1 MKIKS
6 QNTLGYIIFVLT
18 LISFFFGFYLREN
31 SAGGGI
37 YDSIH
42 EWDYHLLLK
51 KDIFNFL
58 TPEYEASRFP
68 FSLILNIFINPF
80 IQNQSDFILSF
91 FIYSFVLIF
100 LFYFG
105 LKKILKIS
113 DTNKLLVLTSILLL
127 IPYFRTSS
135 FWGLQENLS
144 YIFLVST
151 FLFYERENK
160 NNFLI
165 IFFAFLTYYTD
176 QKFIFI
182 PGIFFLL
189 LLNEKKIISQTN
201 LLLFL
206 FSLLL
211 FVPSLI
217 IFYFWGGITNSN
229 ALGANN
235 QSFEPKNIIFSINII
250 SVYLL
255 PFILISSKNLI
266 FQKIF
271 NKEKILMISFFLFFF
286 FIIRYFFINDEIKIG
301 GGWAFKI
308 FLFLKEKNIIISEVY
323 FLLTYIVSISLI
335 IIYFQI
341 LKKSFIKKIL
351 IIYLIIF
358 SCFAELVFQ
367 EYFDPL
373 ILILIF
379 FIFQKDELRLISIK
393 QSIFL
398 YSYFFIFLSGCI
410 SYYHL
415 I

>member
-127 IPYFRTSS
+127 SPYFRTSS

-165 IFFAFLTYYTD
+165 IFFC
-176 QKFIFI
+176 IF
-182 PGIFFLL
+182 
-189 LLNEKKIISQTN
+189 N
-201 LLLFL
+201 LL
-206 FSLLL
+206 
-211 FVPSLI
+211 
-217 IFYFWGGITNSN
+217 YR
-229 ALGANN
+229 
-235 QSFEPKNIIFSINII
+235 PK
-250 SVYLL
+250 VY
-255 PFILISSKNLI
+255 IYSRYI
-266 FQKIF
+266 
-271 NKEKILMISFFLFFF
+271 F
-286 FIIRYFFINDEIKIG
+286 FIITK
-301 GGWAFKI
+301 
-308 FLFLKEKNIIISEVY
+308 
-323 FLLTYIVSISLI
+323 
-335 IIYFQI
+335 
-341 LKKSFIKKIL
+341 
-351 IIYLIIF
+351 
-358 SCFAELVFQ
+358 
-367 EYFDPL
+367 
-373 ILILIF
+373 
-379 FIFQKDELRLISIK
+379 
-393 QSIFL
+393 
-398 YSYFFIFLSGCI
+398 
-410 SYYHL
+410 
-415 I
+415 